1 MTGRKKATAQY
12 PTDRVDQQG
21 RGNVWRTCSVLL
33 PFLWPAGRN
42 DLKRRVVLALI
53 SLVLAKLA
61 NLYVPLVLG
70 RLVDDLSDLTD
81 TTGLMLG
88 IPLAALLAYGLARFS
103 SLTFN
108 EIRDAVFSRV
118 SQNAVRQVAL
128 KVFQHLHSLS
138 IRFHLQRKTGA
149 LNRFID
155 RGTTGIQFLLSFVA
169 FNILPTLFEV
179 LLVCGILWA
188 LFGIQYALVTAVTIT
203 IYVWLTFAITSWRTQ
218 IRRKM
223 NDSENEA
230 STRQVDSLLNF
241 ETVRYFNNQSHEI
254 QRVDRALT
262 SYESAAVK
270 SRESL
275 SLLNV
280 SQALVVIGGITVM
293 LVMAAFN
300 IRDGTMTIGGFIV
313 VNTYLMQ
320 LSIPLNFL
328 GTVYREIRQ
337 ALVDMENMFSLLDEK
352 PEIIDKTNARLLD
365 VHSGEISFQHVCF
378 GYESERLILDNI
390 SFTVPP
396 AQKVAIVGPSGVG
409 KSTISRLILRFYDP
423 TSGSVTIDGSDL
435 KDVKQDSLRDA
446 IGVVPQDTVL
456 FNDTIYY
463 NIAYGDPSA
472 KSEQVYEAARTASI
486 HDFILS
492 LPAGYQ
498 TRVGERGLKLSGG
511 EKQRVAIA
519 RAILK
524 NPKIFFFDEATSS
537 LDSTT
542 EIAIQKNIDEIS
554 SGRTTLMIAHRLS
567 TVVSADEILV
577 LNHGN
582 ISERG
587 THPQLLASAGL
598 YARMWQEQEKERAEA
613 QIRTV
618 SDDAE
623 PGLRTTTS
631 TSNN

>member
-42 DLKRRVVLALI
+42 DLKSRVVLALI

-396 AQKVAIVGPSGVG
+396 AQKVAIVGPTGVG